1 MPINWKLPTTY
12 QKLLAAI
19 YAASPQNHNYASIA
33 AIFGEGATYD
43 SIEGRF
49 RIIKRDA
56 AKLKTEAEAEGR
68 LTATAT
74 AAMRPRSAKKARG
87 AGENADEAA
96 AAGAGASASA
106 NAETCASGGEEAKE
120 GQGSTGSSRT
130 LGLAASAS
138 AAKKQGGRQAVLSGR
153 VVKNKVVKRD
163 DRKGKGRQIDR
174 TLEGSARMPVVL
186 DGEASDD
193 EIFGE
198 KDDRVMVAGS
208 GNVGSNASGSGS
220 ASDSAGVVEPA
231 VTLNGW
237 GEHAKRTRLSD
248 IGDSSMD
255 LDAHGEEVDELDL
268 TTEIAMGIL
277 KSEEIRSAQVK
288 GELMGF

>member
-12 QKLLAAI
+12 QKLLAAV

-74 AAMRPRSAKKARG
+74 AAMRPRSAKKGRG
-87 AGENADEAA
+87 AGENVDEG
-96 AAGAGASASA
+96 AGAGADA
-106 NAETCASGGEEAKE
+106 NAENGASGGDESRE
-120 GQGSTGSSRT
+120 GQGSSGSGRT
-130 LGLAASAS
+130 PGPSASAS
-138 AAKKQGGRQAVLSGR
+138 TAKKQGGIQAVLSGR
-153 VVKNKVVKRD
+153 VVKNKAVKRD
-163 DRKGKGRQIDR
+163 DGKGKGKQIER

-198 KDDRVMVAGS
+198 KDDRVMGAGS
-208 GNVGSNASGSGS
+208 GKVGSSAYGS
-220 ASDSAGVVEPA
+220 ARVVEPA
-231 VTLNGW
+231 VTINSW

-255 LDAHGEEVDELDL
+255 VDAHGEEVDELDL